1 MDGNV
6 SAEEAHLDP
15 GGLPTWK
22 MQQITAMMQL
32 NLAINLSGQRL
43 AERCGLSVRQF
54 SRDFRKATGLSPH
67 KYLLRLR
74 LVAARRLLMSS
85 GRRLNEVALAC
96 GFADQSHFTRAFT
109 AAERMPPGEWRRRNR
124 PLAMNWSEQGGQR
137 R

>member
-1 MDGNV
+1 MDGNA

-22 MQQITAMMQL
+22 MRQITAMMQL
-32 NLAINLSGQRL
+32 NVAINLSGQRL
-43 AERCGLSVRQF
+43 AEECGLSVRQF
-54 SRDFRKATGLSPH
+54 SRAFRKATGVSPH

-74 LVAARRLLMSS
+74 LMAARRLLMHS
-85 GRRLNEVALAC
+85 GRRLDEVALAC

-109 AAERMPPGEWRRRNR
+109 AAERMPPGEWRRRNQ
-124 PLAMNWSEQGGQR
+124 PLAMNWSVQGGQR